1 MNNKKLERLLD
12 AFFLLVS
19 DKSKKYYALVKELVC
34 ICEAP
39 HRTDSEGNNSLE
51 KFFIQTLKSLL
62 SDTVNKDDP
71 NYVGKILLQLKMS
84 LTNTG
89 EIELADDII
98 NMTLTKTKEET
109 ESPKEAKVYV
119 SRIESFVKRNK
130 IDTVLRQTWG
140 ILSTSEGLTDEDE
153 VAGVKEVEKKLNSL
167 CDALK
172 QQNYG
177 DGGVEPV
184 GLIKLEHKASIDHA
198 LEKRSK
204 RDVHGII
211 KSGLQGMNRALGS
224 NKGLI
229 PGESVCFCAL
239 SHHGKSLSILSWALW
254 AVENTP
260 KVDRNGKTPLV
271 LLTSLENEEY
281 RIMLDIFKRKYR
293 QIEGKSG
300 DHLSNEEIS
309 SWLAK
314 YFAQFETKLIIERFT
329 ENYGIDEH
337 RAKIDWYRNQG
348 YDIVMSCIDYL
359 SNMSISTDKRY
370 LGIKELA
377 HQLVNDARIYGYC
390 LVTGHQLNREA
401 ARLAEFK
408 TYPVKEYTMNHL
420 ADSADIM
427 REFDVVFF
435 QQKKT
440 VRTSGR
446 SYMTYQLAK
455 HRHVENTDENH
466 KFFCYE
472 FLPDGVGIQDDLHT
486 LPKFVSD
493 PCNDIDFLSE
503 GPLTSLPESSMSVS
517 PIEDSFIF

>member
-19 DKSKKYYALVKELVC
+19 DKTKKYYALVKDLVR
-34 ICEAP
+34 ICEAANKNEIE
-39 HRTDSEGNNSLE
+39 EGHSLE
-51 KFFIQTLKSLL
+51 KFFISTLKSLL
-62 SDTVNKDDP
+62 SDTVNKEDP

-98 NMTLTKTKEET
+98 NMTISKTKEET
-109 ESPKEAKVYV
+109 ESPKEAQVYA

-153 VAGVKEVEKKLNSL
+153 VAGVREAEKKLNSL
-167 CDALK
+167 CENLK
-172 QQNYG
+172 SQNYV
-177 DGGVEPV
+177 DGGVVPV
-184 GLIKLEHKASIDHA
+184 GLIKFEDKASIDHA

-204 RDVHGII
+204 RDIHGII
-211 KSGLQGMNRALGS
+211 KSGLQGMNRALGD
-224 NKGLI
+224 NKGLV

-239 SHHGKSLSILSWALW
+239 SHHGKSLSILSWAIW
-254 AVENTP
+254 AIENTP

-293 QIEGKSG
+293 QLEGRSG
-300 DHLSNEEIS
+300 DHLSNEEIAR
-309 SWLAK
+309 WLK
-314 YFAQFETKLIIERFT
+314 NYFDRFETKLVIERFT

-337 RAKIDWYRNQG
+337 REKIDWYRNQG

-377 HQLVNDARIYGYC
+377 HQLVNDARRYGYC

-408 TYPVKEYTMNHL
+408 LYPVKDYTMNHL

-435 QQKKT
+435 QQKKKVEST
-440 VRTSGR
+440 GK

-455 HRHVENTDENH
+455 HRHVENTDEDH

-472 FLPDGVGIQDDLHT
+472 FLPHGVGIQDDLHT
-486 LPKFVSD
+486 APRFVKD
-493 PCNDIDFLSE
+493 PCNDCDFLTE
-503 GPLTSLPESSMSVS
+503 GSFLPPTESSVQTA
-517 PIEDSFIF
+517 PTEDAFIF